1 MLVQFVLRPSPKSGS
16 GEAPL
21 EDIDRYLTSFRVGAC
36 SFLLALRIFKKNYR
50 RYQCVCVC
58 ARVCAHH
65 LQTKGQGIVRCNTW
79 EVHGSSSVNVILVE
93 PTRNIIKAELYVDY
107 IVIQDLRN
115 ISNCWL
121 RWGLLHLRNAQGSCG
136 QFLFQLQHVQRLE
149 GQKRHV

>member
-50 RYQCVCVC
+50 RYQCVC